1 VVRSSSTDSISTS
14 GRKRVAD
21 ASGAV
26 RAVSSS
32 TMIEKTVRTLPA
44 PKGRI
49 GVPIL
54 LSLMGVPFGL
64 VLLIWFFFFRG

>member
-1 VVRSSSTDSISTS
+1 
-14 GRKRVAD
+14 
-21 ASGAV
+21 
-26 RAVSSS
+26 
-32 TMIEKTVRTLPA
+32 MIEKAVRTLPA

>member
-1 VVRSSSTDSISTS
+1 
-14 GRKRVAD
+14 
-21 ASGAV
+21 
-26 RAVSSS
+26 
-32 TMIEKTVRTLPA
+32 MIEKPDTTQLA